1 MLSCPRSL
9 LVPVSL
15 LTCTFSFFALTSVSM
30 GQVSHSE
37 QVQVNPPLL
46 QMVDPPPADATAA
59 DLEARA
65 DELHAQKLY
74 LDAIDYYRAVLKKVP
89 NDAHIL
95 NKVCRT
101 QLMMQHWRDAK
112 NFCERSIKADRNFAD
127 PYSNLGVALYEA
139 GRYSAAVKQYRKAIA
154 LDGTSAAFFNN
165 LGAALFSKREFEPAA
180 EAYER
185 AIELD
190 PDVFGRSS
198 RAGVQAQ
205 LPSPADRA
213 HYDFTVARLYA
224 KMSYSEQSIE
234 YLRKAMEEGYKD
246 FKDVYKDVEFA
257 ELRKDKRF
265 ADLMAA
271 KPPALPE

>member
-1 MLSCPRSL
+1 MLSRPRIL

-15 LTCTFSFFALTSVSM
+15 LTFSLCALSVSR
-30 GQVSHSE
+30 GQVSHAE
-37 QVQVNPPLL
+37 QVQVKPPLL
-46 QMVDPPPADATAA
+46 RTIDPPSPDATAA
-59 DLEARA
+59 DLEAQA

-74 LDAIDYYRAVLKKVP
+74 LDAIDYYRAALKKVP
-89 NDAHIL
+89 NNAHIL

-101 QLMMQHWRDAK
+101 QLMMQRWRDAK
-112 NFCERSIKADRNFAD
+112 SSCELAIKADRKFAD

-139 GRYSAAVKQYRKAIA
+139 GKYGAAVKQYRKAIA
-154 LDGTSAAFFNN
+154 IDDTAAAFFNN
-165 LGAALFSKREFEPAA
+165 LGAAFFSKKEFEQAA
-180 EAYER
+180 VAYQH

-190 PDVFGRSS
+190 PEVFGRSS
-198 RAGVQAQ
+198 RSGVQAQ

-213 HYDFTVARLYA
+213 HYDFTVAKLYA
-224 KMSYSEQSIE
+224 KMGYSDQSIE
-234 YLRKAMEEGYKD
+234 YLKKALEEGYKD

-265 ADLMAA
+265 AELMAV

>member
-1 MLSCPRSL
+1 MLSGPRIL
-9 LVPVSL
+9 LVPASL
-15 LTCTFSFFALTSVSM
+15 LAFSFYALPSLLW

-37 QVQVNPPLL
+37 QVQVKSPLL
-46 QMVDPPPADATAA
+46 LAIDPPSPNATAA

-74 LDAIDYYRAVLKKVP
+74 LDAVDYYRAALKKVP
-89 NDAHIL
+89 NNAHIL

-112 NFCERSIKADRNFAD
+112 SSCELAIKADRRFAD
-127 PYSNLGVALYEA
+127 PYSNLGVAFYEA
-139 GRYSAAVKQYRKAIA
+139 GKYGAAVKQYRKAIA

-165 LGAALFSKREFEPAA
+165 LGAALFSKKEFEPAA
-180 EAYER
+180 EAYEH

-190 PDVFGRSS
+190 PEVFGRSS
-198 RAGVQAQ
+198 RSGVQAQ
-205 LPSPADRA
+205 LPSPGDRA
-213 HYDFTVARLYA
+213 HYDFTMAKLFA
-224 KMSYSEQSIE
+224 KMGYSEQSIE
-234 YLRKAMEEGYKD
+234 YLRKALEEGYRD

-257 ELRKDKRF
+257 ELRKDRRF
-265 ADLMAA
+265 TELMAA

>member
-1 MLSCPRSL
+1 
-9 LVPVSL
+9 
-15 LTCTFSFFALTSVSM
+15 M

-224 KMSYSEQSIE
+224 KMGYSEQSIE